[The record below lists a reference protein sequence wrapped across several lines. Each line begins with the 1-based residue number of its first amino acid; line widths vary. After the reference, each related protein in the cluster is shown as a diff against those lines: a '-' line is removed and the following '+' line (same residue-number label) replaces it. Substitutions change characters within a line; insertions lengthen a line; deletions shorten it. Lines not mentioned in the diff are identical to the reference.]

1 MSTNTVNHAVPLM
14 PLSQEDW
21 DALDEV
27 FHNLDTSQLEQPEI
41 VWESESMSFLGS
53 WEEIGSPA

>member
-1 MSTNTVNHAVPLM
+1 MSTTTVNHAIPLM

-21 DALDEV
+21 KALDDV
-27 FHNLDTSQLEQPEI
+27 FQNLDATQLEQPEI
-41 VWESESMSFLGS
+41 VWESDSMSFLGS

>member
-1 MSTNTVNHAVPLM
+1 M

-21 DALDEV
+21 KALDDV
-27 FHNLDTSQLEQPEI
+27 FQNLDATQLEQPEI
-41 VWESESMSFLGS
+41 VWESEAMSFLGS